1 MTSEPSEMSRVWAK
15 LEKQDEK
22 LAVIPVMNEKLNN
35 LATNFKDFKSAQRWN
50 VAQFIAILGVF
61 AAVVGAWLGR

>member
-1 MTSEPSEMSRVWAK
+1 MTTEPSEMSRVWTK

-35 LATNFKDFKSAQRWN
+35 LAANFKDFKSAQRWN
-50 VAQFIAILGVF
+50 IAQFIAILGVL
-61 AAVVGAWLGR
+61 AAVVAAWIGR